1 VRRLR
6 AGELLAGAGA
16 VALVGVLFMDWFA
29 PLGWA
34 LREDAARSGWT
45 TLGWLMVA
53 LLVLLVLA
61 ALWLVAAT
69 VAGAMTQ
76 AVAAGVTTAAVGTI
90 AGPVLL
96 VRVLTQPNLGVGAPD
111 SLVDIRWG
119 AALGL
124 LCTAVIA
131 ASAWWMLKDERTNA
145 PESRYEPPPPRPAPP
160 PARRRSPGAGTP

>member
-6 AGELLAGAGA
+6 AGELLAGLGA
-16 VALVGVLFMDWFA
+16 VALVVVLFMDWFA

-34 LREDAARSGWT
+34 LRQDAARSGWS

-53 LLVLLVLA
+53 VLVLLVLA

-69 VAGAMTQ
+69 VAGAVTQ
-76 AVAAGVTTAAVGTI
+76 AVAAGVTAAALGTI
-90 AGPVLL
+90 TAPVLL
-96 VRVLTQPNLGVGAPD
+96 VRVLTQPSLGVGAPD

-124 LCTAVIA
+124 VCTGLIA
-131 ASAWWMLKDERTNA
+131 LGGWWMLKDERTNA
-145 PESRYEPPPPRPAPP
+145 PESRYEPPPPRPAPE
-160 PARRRSPGAGTP
+160 PGAPSS

>member
-16 VALVGVLFMDWFA
+16 VALVGVLFLDWFA

-34 LREDAARSGWT
+34 LGEDAARSGWA

-53 LLVLLVLA
+53 MLVLLVLA

-69 VAGAMTQ
+69 VAAKVTQ
-76 AVAAGVTTAAVGTI
+76 AVAAGVTTAALGTI
-90 AGPVLL
+90 ALPALL
-96 VRVLTQPNLGVGAPD
+96 LRVLTQPHLGVGAPD
-111 SLVDIRWG
+111 ALVDIRWG

-124 LCTAVIA
+124 LCTGVVTLG
-131 ASAWWMLKDERTNA
+131 AWWTLKDEHTDAR
-145 PESRYEPPPPRPAPP
+145 ESRYEPPPPRPAPEP
-160 PARRRSPGAGTP
+160 RPGPGSI